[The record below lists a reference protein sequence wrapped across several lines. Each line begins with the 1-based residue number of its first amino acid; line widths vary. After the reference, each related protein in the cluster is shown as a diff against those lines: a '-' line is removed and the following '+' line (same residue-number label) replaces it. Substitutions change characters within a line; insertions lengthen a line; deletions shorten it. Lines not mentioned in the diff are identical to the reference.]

1 MKKITVLALAMAM
14 ALALALT
21 GCGGSSSASSSSA
34 SSEENPSASD
44 VAESSSSESASSQ
57 TVADIAWND
66 VATADDAAKGAG
78 FDKFGVMDKITIDD
92 VDYTD
97 PTFSY
102 AGGVAQALYEKGAIG
117 IFVRKADGK
126 HDVPLTD
133 RDTTEFA
140 QKWAKSYENL
150 DVTLYGPAKGAATVI
165 TWSDGTQDFGVTYQG
180 LGGEEVTL
188 DSDDVDAIVK
198 GLKEAN
204 AKEQPKKEERSEQS
218 QQSDQNAQN
227 DQDDQGDQNDEGDDN
242 DDSSDNNMTIPQGDA
257 EAAAEAASGGATIS
271 SYQDYVDGHGWVWVV
286 TTNDDNGNE
295 NTYYVDDYGNAYN
308 AEFDSNSS
316 TDLSLSEA
324 DACAIAEDASGGK
337 ATNSYPEQTES
348 HGLCWYVRTED
359 DNGNVCEYHV
369 DNNGN
374 AFNIEFE

>member
-1 MKKITVLALAMAM
+1 MKKITVVALMM
-14 ALALALT
+14 ALAFVLV
-21 GCGGSSSASSSSA
+21 GCGSSSAPSSSAASASDVSEPSSSA
-34 SSEENPSASD
+34 SAPSQNVEA
-44 VAESSSSESASSQ
+44 VK
-57 TVADIAWND
+57 WND
-66 VATADDAAKGAG
+66 AATADEAAKGAG
-78 FDKFGVMDKITIDD
+78 FDKFGIMDKITIDD
-92 VDYTD
+92 TDYTA

-102 AGGVAQALYEKGAIG
+102 AGGVAQAAYEKGAIG
-117 IFVRKADGK
+117 LYVRKAAGK

-140 QKWAKSYENL
+140 QKWAKSYEGL

-188 DSDDVDAIVK
+188 DSDEVDAIVK
-198 GLKEAN
+198 GFKDAN
-204 AKEQPKKEERSEQS
+204 AKAQPKQESQS
-218 QQSDQNAQN
+218 KQSAQN
-227 DQDDQGDQNDEGDDN
+227 NAADN
-242 DDSSDNNMTIPQGDA
+242 DDDEDDESPDSDMTLSQGDA
-257 EAAAEAASGGATIS
+257 EAAAENASGGEAVS

-286 TTNDDNGNE
+286 MTNDGNDNE
-295 NTYYVDDYGNAYN
+295 ITYYVDNYGNAYN

-316 TDLSLSEA
+316 SDLSLSED

-337 ATNSYPEQTES
+337 ATDVYTEQTEE
-348 HGLCWYVRTED
+348 HGLCWHVTTED
-359 DNGNVCEYHV
+359 DDGNVVEYHV